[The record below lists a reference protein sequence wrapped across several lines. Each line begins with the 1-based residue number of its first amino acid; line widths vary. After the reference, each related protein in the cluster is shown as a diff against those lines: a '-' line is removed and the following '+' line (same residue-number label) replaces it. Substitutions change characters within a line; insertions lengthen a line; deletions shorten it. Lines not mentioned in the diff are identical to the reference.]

1 MLYKSLRNAK
11 LLIFITLLALILL
24 GYWASHG
31 TLDSV
36 ARAPAQLNTAVPTQI
51 IQASSDGV
59 ISNLMVKKGE
69 AVVKGQLLVQLED
82 GQARAG
88 LDDSLGKV
96 AALRASLARLQAEV
110 FERKLSFPESV
121 QPYTMLVANQ
131 TELYNRRKRALD
143 SEVNSLG
150 QSASLI
156 NRELVKMESLLKTG
170 DIGEAE
176 VLRLQRQMVEV
187 TGQISLR
194 KSKFFQDTQAEMTKV
209 NEELSTQEQVLN
221 DRQVAFD
228 RMRIYAPA
236 DGVISKID
244 IETTGARVR
253 PGDVVMSLL
262 PSGSR
267 LIVAAKMPPAEMAK
281 IRTGLP
287 AMVKL
292 DAYDYTIYGT
302 YPGKV
307 VYISADTLNEKTLR
321 GDSYYYKVDVA
332 LDEQAIATH
341 NLHYPD
347 KPVELQAGMTAT
359 VEVFAGSQ
367 TLLQYMLKPVIKTLS
382 NALEE
387 S

>member
-1 MLYKSLRNAK
+1 MLPRSLRNAK
-11 LLIFITLLALILL
+11 LLIFITLLALIAL

-59 ISNLMVKKGE
+59 ISQLMVQKGE
-69 AVVKGQLLVQLED
+69 AVAKGQLLVQLED

-121 QPYTMLVANQ
+121 QPYPMLVANQ

-143 SEVNSLG
+143 SEVNILG

-156 NRELVKMESLLKTG
+156 KRELVKMEALLQTG

-194 KSKFFQDTQAEMTKV
+194 KSKFFQDAQTEMTKV

-262 PSGSR
+262 PTGSR

-281 IRTGLP
+281 IRAGLP

-307 VYISADTLNEKTLR
+307 TYISADALNEKTLR
-321 GDSYYYKVDVA
+321 GDSYYYKVDIE
-332 LDEQAIATH
+332 LDEQAVAKH
-341 NLHYPD
+341 NLQFPD
-347 KPVELQAGMTAT
+347 TR
-359 VEVFAGSQ
+359 
-367 TLLQYMLKPVIKTLS
+367 
-382 NALEE
+382 
-387 S
+387 